1 MRWFSICSLLTASR
15 WTSTLAWQSGNA
27 IGVFLVGTL
36 IQSIISIN
44 VPTYTFPAWQAT
56 LLVFGAVAIAFV
68 GNVYGSKVL
77 PHWQNAV
84 FAIHVMAYFA
94 FIIPIWVNAPRAT
107 SAQVWTGFENSGGWS
122 NLSLSVM
129 IGQLSG
135 IYTQVGVDT
144 VGFYFYTPQL
154 SY

>member
-1 MRWFSICSLLTASR
+1 M
-15 WTSTLAWQSGNA
+15 AWQAGNA
-27 IGVFLVGTL
+27 LGVFLVGTL

-44 VPTYTFPAWQAT
+44 NPNYAFPAWHAT
-56 LLVFGAVAIAFV
+56 LLVIGAVCIAFV
-68 GNVYGSKVL
+68 GNVYGSRFL

-107 SAQVWTGFENSGGWS
+107 SKQVWTGFEGSGGWS
-122 NLSLSVM
+122 NISLTVM

-144 VGFYFYTPQL
+144 VCLSTSCNCEPQTNFL
-154 SY
+154 PGSSYV

>member
-1 MRWFSICSLLTASR
+1 M
-15 WTSTLAWQSGNA
+15 AWQSGNA

-44 VPTYTFPAWQAT
+44 IPTYAFPSWHAT
-56 LLVFGAVAIAFV
+56 LLVIGAVGIAFAGNVFGA
-68 GNVYGSKVL
+68 KVL

-94 FIIPIWVNAPRAT
+94 FIIPIWVNAPRVP
-107 SAQVWTGFENSGGWS
+107 SSQVWSGFENSGGWS

-144 VGFYFYTPQL
+144 VRLLFPIILL
-154 SY
+154 SRH

>member
-1 MRWFSICSLLTASR
+1 M
-15 WTSTLAWQSGNA
+15 AWQAGNA

-44 VPTYTFPAWQAT
+44 VPSYTFPPWHAT
-56 LLVFGAVAIAFV
+56 LLVIGAVSIAYV
-68 GNVYGSKVL
+68 GNVFGSKIL

-107 SAQVWTGFENSGGWS
+107 SQQVWTEFSNSGGWS

-144 VGFYFYTPQL
+144 VL
-154 SY
+154 LRKS

>member
-1 MRWFSICSLLTASR
+1 M
-15 WTSTLAWQSGNA
+15 AWQAGNA

-44 VPTYTFPAWQAT
+44 DPSYTFPPWHAT
-56 LLVFGAVAIAFV
+56 LLVIGAVSIAYV
-68 GNVYGSKVL
+68 GNVFGSKIL

-107 SAQVWTGFENSGGWS
+107 SQQVWTEFSNSGGWS

-144 VGFYFYTPQL
+144 VLLRKP
-154 SY
+154 